1 MENRVQQSKVN
12 EFLQTHIENIYA
24 VGDCTTVTNR
34 LTKEPVWSPMGS
46 TVNIT
51 GRIAAK
57 NITGA
62 KLAYP
67 GVLGTAIAKLPELT
81 SYIILCLTFL

>member
-1 MENRVQQSKVN
+1 
-12 EFLQTHIENIYA
+12 
-24 VGDCTTVTNR
+24 
-34 LTKEPVWSPMGS
+34 MGS